1 MASPLT
7 VTRNDYRR
15 NKKSS
20 TIYTPT
26 GVARFLYGILDPLIR
41 PSDRPLDQA
50 FVFDPAI
57 GTGRLTDPWFS
68 AGYQVIGCDVEIGTK
83 DNCTSIIE
91 GRFEDC
97 IWHERLA
104 AR

>member
-20 TIYTPT
+20 SIYTPT
-26 GVARFLYGILDPLIR
+26 GVAQFLYGILDPIIR

-50 FVFDPAI
+50 FIFDPAI
-57 GTGRLTDPWFS
+57 GTGRLTDPW
-68 AGYQVIGCDVEIGTK
+68 
-83 DNCTSIIE
+83 
-91 GRFEDC
+91 
-97 IWHERLA
+97 HRLA
-104 AR
+104 TQSSDATSKPILRIERK